1 MKCVNVIYVSGFNAK
16 KGFFIQNFQKQYRS
30 NKDNSFRFKP
40 ENILCPKFM
49 RPQLI
54 CLIFR

>member
-49 RPQLI
+49 RPQL
-54 CLIFR
+54 FA